1 MSTSNTV
8 TKTDLQNIIN
18 AIFPATTE
26 DMTQAQ
32 IDAFIASLNTT
43 GIHAVDYVIEQGSSG
58 NWQYTKWN
66 SGKLEQWYHGNPGA
80 YTCGT
85 KKTSWYVGGD
95 LTFTY
100 PIAFI
105 DTPCINGSVSLGT
118 AAYVV
123 LWQFNGFNLTS
134 CQGRIVADA
143 SISSNSNYWIFI
155 HAVGKWK

>member
-43 GIHAVDYVIEQGSSG
+43 GIHAVDYVVDQGTSG
-58 NWQYTKWN
+58 NWTYIKWN
-66 SGKLEQWYHGNPGA
+66 SGKCEQWYYGNPGA
-80 YTCGT
+80 YTVGT
-85 KKTSWYVGGD
+85 ARGNWYSGGD

-100 PIAFI
+100 PIEFVN
-105 DTPCINGSVSLGT
+105 TPCINGSVSLGT

-123 LWQFNGFNLTS
+123 MFQFNGFNAS
-134 CQGRIVADA
+134 NCQGRIVAGS
-143 SISSNSNYWIFI
+143 SISSNNNYWIFI
-155 HAVGKWK
+155 HAVGLWK